1 MKIQKYIARDMP
13 EAMKRIRAELGND
26 AVILHSKVIYT
37 GGFLGLFKKRNI
49 EVLAAIDPSVSDV
62 PVPQYKQMKK
72 NEVRH
77 PILIKEQPPNTKSFD
92 QPSIDQSVNGKGSAD
107 YPDIV
112 KQLDEINQHVQAFGD
127 LSSNVSFS
135 IPTPIKKV
143 VHQLAKHEIEQSIK
157 DRLVKELVAKWY
169 AAGENVQEP
178 DVFKWAQQLLLTEI
192 SSYSFGEISL
202 SKKYINVIGPTGV
215 GKTTTLAK
223 IAANIILK
231 QQKTVGFI
239 TTDTYRI
246 GAIEQLKTYATIL
259 DVPLEVCYSM
269 EDFENATRK
278 LENCD
283 IILIDTAGRN
293 FRNKKYVEDLMQVV
307 DYKREMETL
316 LVLSLTAKQKDLEEI
331 YQQFSA
337 IEIDSF
343 IFTKLD
349 ETSSYGAMINLIV
362 SCKKGVAYI
371 TTGQNVPDDIIQA
384 TPIEL
389 VNKIIEVD

>member
-26 AVILHSKVIYT
+26 AVILHSKVIYK

-49 EVLAAIDPSVSDV
+49 EVLAAIDPSLSETSIPQQPKKREVRNPVLIKQPITNTKPIDEASMSKRVSD
-62 PVPQYKQMKK
+62 
-72 NEVRH
+72 
-77 PILIKEQPPNTKSFD
+77 F
-92 QPSIDQSVNGKGSAD
+92 
-107 YPDIV
+107 PDIA
-112 KQLDEINQHVQAFGD
+112 KQLDEINQNVQAFGD
-127 LSSNVSFS
+127 KSNNVSFS
-135 IPTPIKKV
+135 IPTPITKV
-143 VHQLAKHEIEQSIK
+143 VNQLDKQEIDPTIK
-157 DRLVKELVAKWY
+157 NRMVKELVAKWY
-169 AAGENVQEP
+169 AAGENVAES
-178 DVFKWAQQLLLTEI
+178 DVFKWAQQLLLAEI
-192 SSYSFGEISL
+192 SSYSFGEVSL
-202 SKKYINVIGPTGV
+202 AKKYINVIGPTGV

-231 QQKTVGFI
+231 KQKTVGFI

-246 GAIEQLKTYATIL
+246 GAIEQLKTYANIL

-269 EDFENATRK
+269 QDFEQATKK
-278 LENCD
+278 LESCD
-283 IILIDTAGRN
+283 VILIDTAGRN

-316 LVLSLTAKQKDLEEI
+316 LVLSLTAKQRDLEEI

-343 IFTKLD
+343 VFTKLD

-362 SCKKGVAYI
+362 SCQKGVAYI
-371 TTGQNVPDDIIQA
+371 TTGQNVPDDIVPA
-384 TPIEL
+384 TPLKL

>member
-26 AVILHSKVIYT
+26 AVILHSKVIYK

-49 EVLAAIDPSVSDV
+49 EVLAAIDPSLSETPIPQQPKKRDV
-62 PVPQYKQMKK
+62 RNPV
-72 NEVRH
+72 
-77 PILIKEQPPNTKSFD
+77 LIKQPITNTKS
-92 QPSIDQSVNGKGSAD
+92 IDEASMSKRVSDFPEIA
-107 YPDIV
+107 
-112 KQLDEINQHVQAFGD
+112 KQLDEINQNVQAFGD
-127 LSSNVSFS
+127 KSNNVSFS
-135 IPTPIKKV
+135 IPTPITKV
-143 VHQLAKHEIEQSIK
+143 VNQLDKQEIDPTIK
-157 DRLVKELVAKWY
+157 NRMVKELVAKWY
-169 AAGENVQEP
+169 AAGENVAES
-178 DVFKWAQQLLLTEI
+178 DVFKWAQQLLLGEI
-192 SSYSFGEISL
+192 SSYSFGEVSL
-202 SKKYINVIGPTGV
+202 AKKYINVIGPTGV

-231 QQKTVGFI
+231 KQKTVGFI

-246 GAIEQLKTYATIL
+246 GAIEQLKTYANIL

-269 EDFENATRK
+269 EDFEQATKK
-278 LENCD
+278 LESCD
-283 IILIDTAGRN
+283 VILIDTAGRN

-316 LVLSLTAKQKDLEEI
+316 LVLSLTAKQRDLEEI

-343 IFTKLD
+343 VFTKLD

-362 SCKKGVAYI
+362 SCQKGVAYI
-371 TTGQNVPDDIIQA
+371 TTGQNVPDDIVPA
-384 TPIEL
+384 TPLKL

>member
-49 EVLAAIDPSVSDV
+49 EVLAAIDPSISDM
-62 PVPQYKQMKK
+62 PIPQQTKK
-72 NEVRH
+72 REVRN
-77 PILIKEQPPNTKSFD
+77 PVLIKEPTSNTKSFD
-92 QPSIDQSVNGKGSAD
+92 HGSTTRSMEGKRVSD
-107 YPDIV
+107 IPDIV
-112 KQLDEINQHVQAFGD
+112 KQLEEINQNVQAFGD
-127 LSSNVSFS
+127 ISSNVSFS
-135 IPTPIKKV
+135 IPSPIKKV
-143 VHQLAKHEIEQSIK
+143 IKQLEKHEIDEAIK
-157 DRLVKELVAKWY
+157 AKMVKELVAKWY
-169 AAGENVQEP
+169 AAGENAVDE

-192 SSYSFGEISL
+192 SPYSFGEISL
-202 SKKYINVIGPTGV
+202 SKKYLNVIGPTGV

-269 EDFENATRK
+269 EDFEQATKK

-283 IILIDTAGRN
+283 VILIDTAGRN

-343 IFTKLD
+343 VFTKLD

-371 TTGQNVPDDIIQA
+371 TTGQNVPDDIVPA
-384 TPIEL
+384 TPLEL

>member
-1 MKIQKYIARDMP
+1 M
-13 EAMKRIRAELGND
+13 
-26 AVILHSKVIYT
+26 
-37 GGFLGLFKKRNI
+37 
-49 EVLAAIDPSVSDV
+49 
-62 PVPQYKQMKK
+62 K

-143 VHQLAKHEIEQSIK
+143 VHQLAKHEIEKSIK

>member
-26 AVILHSKVIYT
+26 AVILHSKVIYK

-49 EVLAAIDPSVSDV
+49 EVLAAIDPSLSET
-62 PVPQYKQMKK
+62 PIPQQPKK
-72 NEVRH
+72 REVRN
-77 PILIKEQPPNTKSFD
+77 PVLIKQPITNTKS
-92 QPSIDQSVNGKGSAD
+92 IDEASMSKRVSD
-107 YPDIV
+107 FPDIA
-112 KQLDEINQHVQAFGD
+112 KQLDEINQNVQAFGD
-127 LSSNVSFS
+127 KSNNVSFS
-135 IPTPIKKV
+135 IPTPITKV
-143 VHQLAKHEIEQSIK
+143 VNQLDKQEIDPTIK
-157 DRLVKELVAKWY
+157 NRMVKELVAKWY
-169 AAGENVQEP
+169 AAGENVAES
-178 DVFKWAQQLLLTEI
+178 DVFKWAQQLLLGEI
-192 SSYSFGEISL
+192 SSYSFGEVSL
-202 SKKYINVIGPTGV
+202 AKKYINVIGPTGV

-231 QQKTVGFI
+231 KQKTVGFI

-246 GAIEQLKTYATIL
+246 GAIEQLKTYANIL

-269 EDFENATRK
+269 EDFEQATKK
-278 LENCD
+278 LESCD
-283 IILIDTAGRN
+283 VILIDTAGRN

-316 LVLSLTAKQKDLEEI
+316 LVLSLTAKQRDLEEI

-343 IFTKLD
+343 VFTKLD

-362 SCKKGVAYI
+362 SCQKGVAYI
-371 TTGQNVPDDIIQA
+371 TTGQNVPDDIVPA
-384 TPIEL
+384 TPLKL